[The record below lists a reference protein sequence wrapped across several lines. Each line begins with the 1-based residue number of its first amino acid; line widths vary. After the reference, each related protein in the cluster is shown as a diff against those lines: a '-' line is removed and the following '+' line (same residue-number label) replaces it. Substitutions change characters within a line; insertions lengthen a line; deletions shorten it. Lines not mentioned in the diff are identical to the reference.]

1 MARFV
6 ILRPHESSD
15 ELLVTRRARLSERIA
30 ARWRP
35 RFLDAQLARGVA
47 PEAGA
52 ALALRAHALGE
63 PRIRLALARGLERVL
78 DEARGPHRPSRAR
91 VPLCKAEVMGAAD
104 QLDELAKR
112 LRGPGLLASRG
123 LASVQLLLT
132 DGCSPLYLCD
142 TTGKLR
148 VTVSRALE
156 ALEPTT
162 EWC

>member
-6 ILRPHESSD
+6 ILRPQENSD
-15 ELLVTRRARLSERIA
+15 ELLVTRRVRLRERIA

-35 RFLDAQLARGVA
+35 HFLDAQLARGVA

-52 ALALRAHALGE
+52 ALALRAHDLGE
-63 PRIRLALARGLERVL
+63 PRFRLALARGVQRVL
-78 DEARGPHRPSRAR
+78 DDARSPHRPSRSR
-91 VPLCKAEVMGAAD
+91 VPVAKAEVMAAAD

-112 LRGPGLLASRG
+112 LRSPGLLASRG
-123 LASVQLLLT
+123 LASVHLLLT
-132 DGCSPLYLCD
+132 DGGSPLYLHG

-148 VTVSRALE
+148 VTVSHMLD

-162 EWC
+162 EW